1 MSCVEL
7 GTLSQESLSFYHKK
21 CKAISSTTQVPFLN
35 PQEVL
40 SPPRWTNLLCFKN
53 SISTISIFL
62 IKLNPMFFRS
72 LKILILMTNY
82 SFLQAQHHI
91 VYYFICIKP
100 KSFVWKI
107 RGSALRPLREAE
119 CQPTFTCSKLTIET
133 LGQRCDIYSEL
144 TIKTPKRRHWRH

>member
-1 MSCVEL
+1 
-7 GTLSQESLSFYHKK
+7 
-21 CKAISSTTQVPFLN
+21 
-35 PQEVL
+35 
-40 SPPRWTNLLCFKN
+40 
-53 SISTISIFL
+53 
-62 IKLNPMFFRS
+62 
-72 LKILILMTNY
+72 MTNY

-144 TIKTPKRRHWRH
+144 TIKTPNDAIGAINFEHVIAGWNV